1 MLDHCKPKTFSTVQY
16 LPLNPLITHV
26 FSQSSIVWKL
36 FLFPRPPPKVNFSHN
51 PVFLLKKNL
60 GRARK
65 NSPGCLLRLQKAGR
79 APPDRLLS
87 FCSKINHDNVLWR
100 KFQLSRLICFISH
113 YIRFGIKRNT
123 YHPQS
128 RQEDICQR
136 IFPWQL
142 QPLQWKEQLQKASFS
157 CKSWMIFEDW
167 CLICVYVSLNDSLEC
182 LIQKWNLRNVFTKNS
197 RYVYKHFCIRI
208 NNWWHVDVFE

>member
-1 MLDHCKPKTFSTVQY
+1 MHTQVVQHSQHWHAQLQPWQRCLLSSEGVLGCLRREVSAGAVRSTSARGSLAAITAIECTKLLSISKILDHCKPKTFSTVQY

-65 NSPGCLLRLQKAGR
+65 NSPGCLLRLQRAGR

-87 FCSKINHDNVLWR
+87 FCSKINHDNVLRR
-100 KFQLSRLICFISH
+100 KFQLSRC
-113 YIRFGIKRNT
+113 
-123 YHPQS
+123 
-128 RQEDICQR
+128 
-136 IFPWQL
+136 
-142 QPLQWKEQLQKASFS
+142 
-157 CKSWMIFEDW
+157 
-167 CLICVYVSLNDSLEC
+167 
-182 LIQKWNLRNVFTKNS
+182 
-197 RYVYKHFCIRI
+197 
-208 NNWWHVDVFE
+208 